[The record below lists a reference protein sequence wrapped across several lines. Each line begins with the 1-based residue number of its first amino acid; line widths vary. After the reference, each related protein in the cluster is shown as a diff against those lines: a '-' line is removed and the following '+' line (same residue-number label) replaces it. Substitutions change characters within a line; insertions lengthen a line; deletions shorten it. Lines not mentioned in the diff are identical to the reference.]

1 MTKVAAYLRLSR
13 EDGDKIE
20 SDSITNQRSL
30 IQDYLGNKSDMIL
43 VDEFVDDGVSGT
55 TFERPAF
62 TKMIEAAKRKQFDC
76 IIVKDLS
83 RFGRNYIETGRYLER
98 TFPMLGVRFIA
109 ILDNYDSSK
118 NDESGQ
124 LLIAFKNI
132 FNDAYCRDISMKIR
146 SSLDN
151 KRKNG
156 EFIGSFAAFG
166 YKKDEEDHNHLVVDE
181 YAGEIVQHIFRMKIA
196 GCNVRRI
203 AQKLTEMGVPTPLE
217 YKRMCGEKYN
227 SGFRA
232 KLNPQ
237 WSVTS
242 VMRILKNEIYTG
254 TMIQN
259 KRKKINYKIK
269 ESRDVDEADWIKVEG
284 THEAIIPKDIFSAVQ
299 ELFKMDTRTSPNE
312 NTLYLFSGMVKC
324 CDCGENMVRTN
335 SYRNSKGEMMYCYH
349 CSSYMHEKSCTP
361 HTIQEKL
368 LEPIVLTAIQNQLS
382 VLTEAERIIQQVR
395 RQPENSISIRLYDRQ
410 ISEADAEERK
420 YLDLK
425 VRLYADMR
433 DGIIERE
440 EYIDMSGRFS
450 EKAETARK
458 RRDKL
463 IEIKE
468 AALAENE
475 SGVSWMKNFKSSK
488 GIEKLDRNIVVTL
501 IDKIIVHGKKEIEI
515 IFRHGDEMAE
525 YIAFAEECRQRM
537 EEKCAEIY
545 RGNRMEEVV

>member
-83 RFGRNYIETGRYLER
+83 RLGRNYIETGRYLER

-109 ILDNYDSSK
+109 VLDNYDSSK

-284 THEAIIPKDIFSAVQ
+284 THEAIIPKDIFLAVQ

-312 NTLYLFSGMVKC
+312 NALYLFSGMVKC

-335 SYRNSKGEMMYCYH
+335 SYRNSKGKMMYCYH

-425 VRLYADMR
+425 VRLY
-433 DGIIERE
+433 
-440 EYIDMSGRFS
+440 
-450 EKAETARK
+450 
-458 RRDKL
+458 
-463 IEIKE
+463 EIV
-468 AALAENE
+468 N
-475 SGVSWMKNFKSSK
+475 N
-488 GIEKLDRNIVVTL
+488 T
-501 IDKIIVHGKKEIEI
+501 
-515 IFRHGDEMAE
+515 
-525 YIAFAEECRQRM
+525 
-537 EEKCAEIY
+537 
-545 RGNRMEEVV
+545 